1 MAARRRVPLALAAA
15 ALAGIGVASPAPAA
29 NANELGPHVGL
40 THSGWEHAAAGADD
54 QSRARVD
61 LIVRVAAGSDGAERL
76 RPLGRVEAL
85 APGGLY
91 RVRVRGPVT
100 VAAARRAAGR
110 VPGVR
115 RTELDAP
122 VRLAADARTD
132 DPGAERQYYLG
143 RIGWRAPAGVAPR
156 VSAPGAVRVAILD
169 SGLALDHPD
178 LQGRV
183 LAGYDAGRR
192 GPLTG
197 DQIGHGTAVTGVLA
211 ATTGNGLGIAGV
223 APGAALL
230 VVRLGGPDMI
240 PASAIVRGLAWAI
253 ARRARVINL
262 SLTQSDP
269 IAAIT
274 DQLDRATERG
284 ILVVAAA
291 GNDGSAWGRNPLE
304 YPAAEAHV
312 VGVGATGPD
321 GRWSGF
327 SNHGPEVDVAAPG
340 VDVFTTVPTG
350 ACEMCAP
357 SGYLE
362 VAGTSFST
370 PMVSGIAARLLA
382 ARPGLRGD
390 QVAWL
395 IRHTARDVGR
405 RGRDDYVG
413 AGVADLSR
421 ALAATPPAA
430 DPGEPND
437 DLERAAARP
446 ALLGHRSARRER
458 VVARV
463 TPSDDPTDV
472 YRLPVRP
479 GDRVTVTVTAART
492 VRLALLDGTAR
503 SLSSPAGRLAVRGPS
518 RRGTASVVA
527 TASGGGSLRVGVLE
541 AGGESAYTLTVSRR
555 AGA

>member
-15 ALAGIGVASPAPAA
+15 ALAGIVVASPAPAA
-29 NANELGPHVGL
+29 NVNELGPHVGL
-40 THSGWEHAAAGADD
+40 THSGWEHAAAVTGDR
-54 QSRARVD
+54 SRARVD

-76 RPLGRVEAL
+76 RALGRVEAL

-91 RVRVRGPVT
+91 RLRVRGPVT
-100 VAAARRAAGR
+100 VAVARRAAGR
-110 VPGVR
+110 VRGVR

-122 VRLAADARTD
+122 VRLAAEARTD
-132 DPGAERQYYLG
+132 DPGAGRQYYLDQ
-143 RIGWRAPAGVAPR
+143 IGWRAPSGVAPR
-156 VSAPGAVRVAILD
+156 VGGAAAVRVAILD

-183 LAGYDAGRR
+183 LAAYDAGRR

-197 DQIGHGTAVTGVLA
+197 DRIGHGTAVAGVLA
-211 ATTGNGLGIAGV
+211 ATTGNGLGVAGV

-230 VVRLGGPDMI
+230 VVRLGGRDVI

-262 SLTQSDP
+262 SLTLSDP
-269 IAAIT
+269 VAAIT
-274 DQLDRATERG
+274 DQLDRATARG

-291 GNDGSAWGRNPLE
+291 GNGGSARGRNPLE
-304 YPAAEAHV
+304 FPAGEAHV
-312 VGVGATGPD
+312 VGVGATGPG

-327 SNHGPEVDVAAPG
+327 SNHGPEVDVVAPG
-340 VDVFTTVPTG
+340 IDVFTTVPTG
-350 ACEMCAP
+350 ACELCAP
-357 SGYLE
+357 TGYAG
-362 VAGTSFST
+362 VTGTSFST
-370 PMVSGIAARLLA
+370 PMVSGIAARVLA

-405 RGRDDYVG
+405 RGRDDYLG
-413 AGVADLSR
+413 AGVPDLSR
-421 ALAATPPAA
+421 ALVATPPAV

-446 ALLGHRSARRER
+446 ALLARRGARLER

-463 TPSDDPTDV
+463 TPADDPADV

-492 VRLALLDGTAR
+492 VRLALLDATAP
-503 SLSSPAGRLAVRGPS
+503 SLGSPAGRLAVRGPA
-518 RRGTASVVA
+518 RRATASVVA
-527 TASGGGSLRVGVLE
+527 TAAGGASLRVGVLE